1 MKKLGQECLD
11 DLLWYNLNTWCK
23 KYFQNYSKCDVMDNN
38 MAESFNAWILPARYK
53 TIITVLEEIRVKI
66 MKRIGDLRE
75 FLNTWITDIYPMS
88 LKILQENIEKFMQCN
103 LTWNGERSFEIKH
116 HGFTHTVDIVSRS
129 CSCRSWQL
137 RGIPCPHGAAA
148 LHYKEL
154 EPIHSVASCYSKETY
169 LSTYAH
175 FIQPMNN
182 MKMWPASN
190 NPIVKPPKIKKL
202 PGRPGKVR
210 RKEANESRKTEKLSK
225 RGCPT
230 RNQVG
235 PSQSTEPSSQAR
247 CTGPSQSVEPS
258 SQTQEEAHEEQQEAE
273 QGLVVQLNHLELLH
287 KPPQIMKLV
296 EEEAYEEFQTVNS
309 RERGRGRG
317 TSRGAGTGRGR
328 GMPQERNTNEGLGRG
343 RVMAQHS
350 QTSSETTY
358 SGRGLERGK
367 RPVEHE
373 DTTGGQARPFK
384 RPRMVGVGIYQ
395 AKDGFTTLN
404 PGLPSR
410 RVINTGTRVTKRVV
424 VVTGDIGYTPIH
436 GFKWKGKRLSKP
448 VAT

>member
-11 DLLWYNLNTWCK
+11 DLLWFNLNTWCK

-38 MAESFNAWILPARYK
+38 MAESFNAWVLSARYK
-53 TIITVLEEIRVKI
+53 TIITMLEEIRVKI

-75 FLNTWITDIYPMS
+75 FLNTWITNISPMS

-103 LTWNGERSFEIKH
+103 LTWNGERGFKIKH
-116 HGFTHTVDIVSRS
+116 HGFTHIVDIVSRS

-137 RGIPCPHGAAA
+137 RGVPCPHGVAA

-154 EPIHSVASCYSKETY
+154 EPIHFVASCYSKETY

-182 MKMWPASN
+182 MKLWPTSN

-210 RKEANESRKTEKLSK
+210 RKEANESRKTAKLRKRGVVMTCSKCGTQGHNK
-225 RGCPT
+225 RGCST

-247 CTGPSQSVEPS
+247 
-258 SQTQEEAHEEQQEAE
+258 
-273 QGLVVQLNHLELLH
+273 
-287 KPPQIMKLV
+287 
-296 EEEAYEEFQTVNS
+296 
-309 RERGRGRG
+309 
-317 TSRGAGTGRGR
+317 
-328 GMPQERNTNEGLGRG
+328 
-343 RVMAQHS
+343 
-350 QTSSETTY
+350 
-358 SGRGLERGK
+358 ERGK

-373 DTTGGQARPFK
+373 DTTGGQTRPFK

-395 AKDGFTTLN
+395 AEDGFITLN

-424 VVTGDIGYTPIH
+424 VVTGDIGYTPVR
-436 GFKWKGKRLSKP
+436 GFKWKGKTTITSSNLERMRVEK
-448 VAT
+448 VIQTRFAAAATTNSQSQTTSSRKTFVPWK